1 MENNNNNNN
10 LLGWMAEHP
19 FLTFFL
25 VVAVFEGTAKVIV
38 AARENSNN
46 KKGDKENEIRI

>member
-1 MENNNNNNN
+1 MENKN

-19 FLTFFL
+19 FLTLFL

-38 AARENSNN
+38 AAKGNNINN
-46 KKGDKENEIRI
+46 KKGDE